1 MRRRYLGYD
10 IHRVPL
16 IPAVG
21 RMEQLHPREGAAR
34 AKVWPVGETERSHTV
49 CVSWSKGGRA
59 VRVECGW

>member
-1 MRRRYLGYD
+1 MGYD

-21 RMEQLHPREGAAR
+21 RMQQLHPREGAAR

-49 CVSWSKGGRA
+49 CVCPGAK
-59 VRVECGW
+59 EEEQ